1 MERLVKNSNRCLR
14 SGRLTALFL
23 TLLLM
28 SLATVGESAPPVT
41 VTLDPPSFAVDQ
53 SATLTITIN
62 DARGSIAELPEVDGL
77 LFQNQRQ
84 SRQQQIVIGP
94 QSSSVYFFS
103 TIFEVYASR
112 PGTFTIPAIPVM
124 IDGQRVLTEALTVEI
139 TPAAVDSQTTADLE
153 QLAFLRISPV
163 KAENYMGE
171 LLPVEIKAYF
181 RQGLRAGLNSQP
193 RLNGEGFVLTQPAE
207 PLQTQEMVNNIP
219 YAVLTWSGALS
230 GIKEGK
236 HALSIAID
244 ATLLLPSTNRQRR
257 QSTNDP
263 FFGNDIF
270 AEFFNQQQMQEKKI
284 QIVSKEMNLQV
295 LPLPVEA
302 RPADFQG
309 AIGSFALQVQ
319 AQPVE
324 VGPGDPITL
333 TMTVEGTGNFELLKA
348 PVLSEAEGWKSYQPS
363 AKFTPG
369 ARPGQGSKVFEQAI
383 IAQNSDKTAVP
394 PVVFSFFNP
403 ESGTYQTLQSD
414 PIALHGQN
422 TEDQSKPLLSH
433 VDDSELGRQQPEATE
448 SPEDADGNKPET
460 VALSLGPLHVQLGAL
475 QRQINPLFTRLS
487 FQIVVL
493 LSVLLLVALTLLKIR
508 VNLRTANPA
517 LSRQQE
523 MTRLLELRLQE
534 MKQTREQGDVHNF
547 LAACRKAM
555 QEQLGLLWRTEP
567 EALTL
572 ADLRQHLAENAPL
585 LTIFATA
592 ESSAYIGSTLSS
604 QEMADYAAQVERE
617 LRQLR

>member
-1 MERLVKNSNRCLR
+1 MERLVRNCNRCLR
-14 SGRLTALFL
+14 SGRLTVLFL

-41 VTLDPPSFAVDQ
+41 VTLDPPSFTVDQ

-62 DARGSIAELPEVDGL
+62 DARGSIGELPEVDGL

-94 QSSSVYFFS
+94 QSSSVYSFS
-103 TIFEVYASR
+103 TMFEVYASR

-124 IDGQRVLTEALTVEI
+124 IDGQRVLTEALTVEV
-139 TPAAVDSQTTADLE
+139 TPAAADSQTRADLE

-163 KAENYMGE
+163 KAENYLGE

-181 RQGLRAGLNSQP
+181 RQGLRANLNSQP

-219 YAVLTWSGALS
+219 YAVLAWSGALS

-244 ATLLLPSTNRQRR
+244 ATLLLPGNNRQRR
-257 QSTNDP
+257 RATNDP

-284 QIVSKEMNLQV
+284 QIVSKELNLQV

-363 AKFTPG
+363 AQFTPG

-383 IAQNSDKTAVP
+383 IAKNSDKTAIP

-403 ESGTYQTLQSD
+403 ESGAYQTLQSD
-414 PIALHGQN
+414 PIALHGQDQN
-422 TEDQSKPLLSH
+422 PEDQSNPLLSH
-433 VDDSELGRQQPEATE
+433 EQPELTE
-448 SPEDADGNKPET
+448 SPEDADNDGHKEPET
-460 VALSLGPLHVQLGAL
+460 AALNLGPLRAQLGTL
-475 QRQINPLFTRLS
+475 QPQINPLFTRLS
-487 FQIVVL
+487 FQMVVL

-508 VNLRTANPA
+508 VSLRTANPA

-534 MKQTREQGDVHNF
+534 MKYTREQGDVHNF

-567 EALTL
+567 EAITL
-572 ADLRQHLAENAPL
+572 ADLRQHLAEEAPL

-592 ESSAYIGSTLSS
+592 ESSAYIGSTLSH

>member
-14 SGRLTALFL
+14 SGRLTVLFL
-23 TLLLM
+23 ALLFM
-28 SLATVGESAPPVT
+28 SLATVAESASPVT

-94 QSSSVYFFS
+94 QSSSVYSFS
-103 TIFEVYASR
+103 TMFEVYASR
-112 PGTFTIPAIPVM
+112 PGTFTIPALPVM
-124 IDGQRVLTEALTVEI
+124 IDGQHVLTETLTVEI
-139 TPAAVDSQTTADLE
+139 TPAAADSQTRADLE

-163 KAENYMGE
+163 KAENYLGE

-181 RQGLRAGLNSQP
+181 RQGLRASLNSQP

-207 PLQTQEMVNNIP
+207 PLQAQEMVNNIP
-219 YAVLTWSGALS
+219 YAVLAWSGALS

-244 ATLLLPSTNRQRR
+244 ATLLLPSSNRQRR
-257 QSTNDP
+257 RSTNDP

-309 AIGSFALQVQ
+309 AIGSFTLQVQ

-348 PVLSEAEGWKSYQPS
+348 PGLSEAEGWKSYQPS

-369 ARPGQGSKVFEQAI
+369 AQPGQGSKVFEQAI
-383 IAQNSDKTAVP
+383 IAKNSDKIAIP

-403 ESGTYQTLQSD
+403 ESGTYQTVQSA
-414 PIALHGQN
+414 PIALHGQ
-422 TEDQSKPLLSH
+422 DQNPEGQSNPLLSH
-433 VDDSELGRQQPEATE
+433 GHDSEAGRQQPEAME
-448 SPEDADGNKPET
+448 SHKEPET
-460 VALSLGPLHVQLGAL
+460 AALHLGPLRVQLGAL
-475 QRQINPLFTRLS
+475 QPQINPLFTRLS

-534 MKQTREQGDVHNF
+534 MKQTREQGDVHHF

-567 EALTL
+567 EAITL

>member
-14 SGRLTALFL
+14 SGRLTVLFL
-23 TLLLM
+23 TLLFM

-62 DARGSIAELPEVDGL
+62 DARGSIAELPEIEGL
-77 LFQNQRQ
+77 LLQNQRQ

-94 QSSSVYFFS
+94 QSSSVYSFS
-103 TIFEVYASR
+103 TMFEVYASQ

-139 TPAAVDSQTTADLE
+139 TPAAADSQTTADLE

-163 KAENYMGE
+163 KAENYLGE

-181 RQGLRAGLNSQP
+181 RQGLRASLNSQP
-193 RLNGEGFVLTQPAE
+193 RLNGEGFVLTQPME

-219 YAVLTWSGALS
+219 YAVLTWPGALS
-230 GIKEGK
+230 GIKEGQ
-236 HALSIAID
+236 HALSIGID
-244 ATLLLPSTNRQRR
+244 ATLLLPSANRQRR
-257 QSTNDP
+257 LATNDP

-295 LPLPVEA
+295 LPLPVEG

-348 PVLSEAEGWKSYQPS
+348 PVLTEAEGWKSYQPA

-383 IAQNSDKTAVP
+383 IAKNSDKTAIP

-403 ESGTYQTLQSD
+403 ESGVYQTVQSD
-414 PIALHGQN
+414 PIALHGQ
-422 TEDQSKPLLSH
+422 DQNSKSQDKPLLSH
-433 VDDSELGRQQPEATE
+433 GLDSEAGRQQPEAME
-448 SPEDADGNKPET
+448 SHKEPET
-460 VALSLGPLHVQLGAL
+460 ALHLGPLRAQLGAL
-475 QRQINPLFTRLS
+475 QQQINPLFTRLS

-508 VNLRTANPA
+508 VNLQAANPA

-534 MKQTREQGDVHNF
+534 MKHTREQGDVPNF

-555 QEQLGLLWRTEP
+555 QEQLGLLWQTEP
-567 EALTL
+567 EAITL
-572 ADLRQHLAENAPL
+572 ADLRQHLAEEAPL